1 MNIAAAA
8 NFVFGYTLDRN
19 IHILLNIN
27 VSKEKVGRGFFGKVN
42 FILTLMSEE
51 QKEMIEDLQ
60 LACKF
65 YGIVPTD
72 IEDGS
77 IYYVEGER
85 EL

>member
-1 MNIAAAA
+1 
-8 NFVFGYTLDRN
+8 
-19 IHILLNIN
+19 
-27 VSKEKVGRGFFGKVN
+27 
-42 FILTLMSEE
+42 
-51 QKEMIEDLQ
+51 MIEDLQ